1 MQEKVAQRYA
11 QTLFETGKGSNQ
23 LPVLQRDLKL
33 IAEILEQ
40 SPELERFL
48 NNPVIPAQKRQSV
61 LQEIFSGK
69 IDAVTFKFLLF
80 LANKRRLA
88 YLKTI
93 CLLFERL
100 YDDAQGILKTQWT
113 TSVALSEAESNMVRD
128 FLKKK
133 FKKEIQV
140 EHKVDANVLGGIK
153 IQIGDTI
160 HDYTI
165 QAQLK
170 KFKHNLIGV

>member
-11 QTLFETGKGSNQ
+11 QTLFETAKDSNQ
-23 LPVLQRDLKL
+23 LPVIHGDLKL
-33 IAEILEQ
+33 IAGVLEQ
-40 SPELERFL
+40 SPDLEHFL
-48 NNPVIPAQKRQSV
+48 NNPVISAQKRQSV

-69 IDAVTFKFLLF
+69 VDALTFKFLLF
-80 LANKRRLA
+80 LANKRRLG
-88 YLKTI
+88 YLKMTCI
-93 CLLFERL
+93 LFDRL
-100 YDDAQGILKTQWT
+100 YNDTQGILKTLWT
-113 TSVALSEAESNMVRD
+113 TSVALSETEINTIRD

-140 EHKVDANVLGGIK
+140 EHKVDASVLGGIK

-170 KFKHNLIGV
+170 KFQHNLIGV